1 MFLMVKQTLHMS
13 IFTSL
18 AFSYVWATKHCQNI
32 AQYSCSLSAC
42 EAASESLWHSVALS
56 VPGFHILQLLFK
68 TFSTFLSPLTPH
80 WVSSSWILK
89 IMEIKCF
96 NFLSLIQN
104 YLNLY
109 YTCPL
114 DTLYPEDDVYVLLS
128 KNNPFTSVL
137 NTQPFSLCV
146 CECVNVYV
154 HISQDASLSGH
165 VFLLN
170 SPLLWV

>member
-1 MFLMVKQTLHMS
+1 
-13 IFTSL
+13 
-18 AFSYVWATKHCQNI
+18 
-32 AQYSCSLSAC
+32 
-42 EAASESLWHSVALS
+42 
-56 VPGFHILQLLFK
+56 
-68 TFSTFLSPLTPH
+68 
-80 WVSSSWILK
+80 
-89 IMEIKCF
+89 MEIKCF

-146 CECVNVYV
+146 CVCVNVYV